1 MNYAMIKNYDIAN
14 GTGVRVSLFVSGC
27 NHHCKGCFNQETW
40 DFNYGQPFTKDTIKE
55 IIEFLLPNYIN
66 GLSILGGEPLD
77 PANIESVYNLVLA
90 VKNMYKDNKNIWLYT
105 GYTWEELMKRHRKVT
120 INNLNQTSVI
130 ESLLK
135 NVDILIDGRFV
146 ESEKD
151 ISLIF
156 RGSRNQRIIDCKKSL
171 DDSINNFVFNTVYTY
186 PDSYFKR

>member
-1 MNYAMIKNYDIAN
+1 
-14 GTGVRVSLFVSGC
+14 
-27 NHHCKGCFNQETW
+27 
-40 DFNYGQPFTKDTIKE
+40 
-55 IIEFLLPNYIN
+55 
-66 GLSILGGEPLD
+66 
-77 PANIESVYNLVLA
+77 
-90 VKNMYKDNKNIWLYT
+90 
-105 GYTWEELMKRHRKVT
+105 MKRHRKVT